1 MRILIYAHA
10 FAPKVGGAETYVMHL
25 ARGLA
30 EGPEREECEVI
41 VATPTPAGGSDD
53 SSLPFRVVREPS
65 LNALWRLVGWADVV
79 QLAGPVFVPLFLA
92 LLRRRPVVIEHHG
105 YQAVCPNGLLFLE
118 PQKQV
123 CPGHFTMRRYHRCV
137 RCVAATE
144 GLPRAFLKVLLTF
157 PRRWLCGR
165 AAAHVAITSHVARR
179 IALPRTEVIYYG
191 VPTPTASS
199 SEPRLRDLPVTFA
212 YVGRL
217 VNEKGIP
224 VLLEAARVLRE
235 EGRFFRLRVV
245 GDGPERS
252 RLKQQSVALGLSDL
266 VTFTGILQGAA
277 LEDALRDV
285 QAVVMPSIW
294 EETAGLA
301 AIEHMMRGRLVIAS
315 AIGGLAEVVG
325 GAGFVFEAGDP
336 RGLAACMRRVL
347 DDPSAAWAV
356 GMQARQRA
364 EQLFRVDR
372 MGEDHSSLYRRV
384 TAGQR

>member
-1 MRILIYAHA
+1 VRILIYTHA

-30 EGPEREECEVI
+30 DGHGREACEVI
-41 VATPTPAGGSDD
+41 VATPTPAGGFGD

-65 LNALWRLVGWADVV
+65 LNALWRLVSWADVV

-92 LLRRRPVVIEHHG
+92 LLRGRPVVIEHHG

-118 PQKQV
+118 PEKRV
-123 CPGHFTMRRYHRCV
+123 CPGHFMMRRYHRCV
-137 RCVAATE
+137 RCVAAAE
-144 GLPRAFLKVLLTF
+144 GLPRALLKVLLTF
-157 PRRWLCGR
+157 PRRWLCRG
-165 AAAHVAITSHVARR
+165 AAAHVAITAHVARR

-191 VPTPTASS
+191 VPMSTPSA
-199 SEPRLRDLPVTFA
+199 SEPRPRDLPLTFA

-217 VNEKGIP
+217 VSEKGLP
-224 VLLEAARVLRE
+224 VLLEAARALRDQ
-235 EGRFFRLRVV
+235 GCLFRLRVI

-252 RLKQQSVALGLSDL
+252 RLEQRSAALGLREL
-266 VTFTGILQGAA
+266 VEFTGFLRGAA

-325 GAGFVFEAGDP
+325 EAGFLFETGDP

-347 DDPSAAWAV
+347 DDPSVAWAV

-372 MGEDHSSLYRRV
+372 MVEDHDNLYRRV
-384 TAGQR
+384 RADRR